1 MEKAQNIA
9 IKGVTEG
16 IEGFVF
22 NKSIAKLYEF
32 TNMLAKSSA
41 PKENKMGALEVLA
54 ILMQPMTPHIAEEIW
69 ASLGNTESVMKSA
82 WPTTNEKLLV
92 EDEILI
98 PIQVNGKKKTEILM
112 QRNLT
117 VQQIEELVLKDKK
130 IVLLTEGKKPK
141 KIIVISGRIVNVV
154 L

>member
-1 MEKAQNIA
+1 
-9 IKGVTEG
+9 
-16 IEGFVF
+16 
-22 NKSIAKLYEF
+22 
-32 TNMLAKSSA
+32 
-41 PKENKMGALEVLA
+41 
-54 ILMQPMTPHIAEEIW
+54 
-69 ASLGNTESVMKSA
+69 MKSA

>member
-1 MEKAQNIA
+1 MHKAVH
-9 IKGVTEG
+9 GVTEDLEKFHFNRAVARIREATNALADAKG
-16 IEGFVF
+16 DGPDMAAAYKEG
-22 NKSIAKLYEF
+22 LE
-32 TNMLAKSSA
+32 
-41 PKENKMGALEVLA
+41 ALIRL
-54 ILMQPMTPHIAEEIW
+54 ISPITPHIAEEIW